1 MISPIV
7 QKMIDYLNS
16 ELGNERIE
24 AIVIKNAK
32 KIEHSRR
39 WRDRMWDRIKD
50 NVDESI
56 ERILKWYESDRY
68 RDREYKMG
76 IEPREQLLW
85 VLLDVATVYGSDPS
99 EEELEMFENTFTGE
113 IAKIGSYVIQSL
125 YGQGSAIRIDKI
137 ENHKY
142 ENE

>member
-1 MISPIV
+1 MKSPIL

-16 ELGNERIE
+16 ELGSQRID

-32 KIEHSRR
+32 KLAHSRR
-39 WRDRMWDRIKD
+39 WRDKMWDRIKD

-56 ERILKWYESDRY
+56 EIILKWYESDRY
-68 RDREYKMG
+68 KDREYKMG
-76 IEPREQLLW
+76 IQPREQLLW

-99 EEELEMFENTFTGE
+99 EEELETFENTFTGE

-137 ENHKY
+137 ENQQI
-142 ENE
+142 

>member
-1 MISPIV
+1 MKSPIL

-16 ELGNERIE
+16 ELGSQRID

-32 KIEHSRR
+32 KLAHSRR
-39 WRDRMWDRIKD
+39 WRDKMWDRIKD

-56 ERILKWYESDRY
+56 EIILKWYESDRY
-68 RDREYKMG
+68 KDREYNMG
-76 IEPREQLLW
+76 IQPREQLLW

-99 EEELEMFENTFTGE
+99 EEELETFENTFTGE

-137 ENHKY
+137 ENQQI
-142 ENE
+142 

>member
-1 MISPIV
+1 M
-7 QKMIDYLNS
+7 
-16 ELGNERIE
+16 E

-32 KIEHSRR
+32 KLAHSRR
-39 WRDRMWDRIKD
+39 WRDKMWDRIKD

-85 VLLDVATVYGSDPS
+85 VLLEVAIVYGSDPS
-99 EEELEMFENTFTGE
+99 EEELETFENTFTGE

-137 ENHKY
+137 ENQQI
-142 ENE
+142 

>member
-1 MISPIV
+1 MISPIL

-16 ELGNERIE
+16 ELGDQRME

-32 KIEHSRR
+32 KLAHSRR
-39 WRDRMWDRIKD
+39 WRDKMWDRIKD

-56 ERILKWYESDRY
+56 EIILKWYESDRY

-76 IEPREQLLW
+76 IQPREQLLW

-137 ENHKY
+137 ENQQI
-142 ENE
+142 

>member
-1 MISPIV
+1 MKSPIV

-16 ELGNERIE
+16 EEGEQRME

-32 KIEHSRR
+32 RIGHSRR
-39 WRDRMWDRIKD
+39 WRDRMWNRIKD

-56 ERILKWYESDRY
+56 ETILKWYGSDRY

-85 VLLDVATVYGSDPS
+85 VLLEVAVVYGSDPS
-99 EEELEMFENTFTGE
+99 EEELEAFENMFTGE

-125 YGQGSAIRIDKI
+125 YGQGSAIRIDKTDHEQI
-137 ENHKY
+137 
-142 ENE
+142 

>member
-7 QKMIDYLNS
+7 QKMIDRLNS
-16 ELGNERIE
+16 EEGNQRIE
-24 AIVIKNAK
+24 ASVIKNAK
-32 KIEHSRR
+32 KLAHSRR

-56 ERILKWYESDRY
+56 ETILKWYESDRY

-99 EEELEMFENTFTGE
+99 EEELETFENSFTGE

-137 ENHKY
+137 ENQQI
-142 ENE
+142 

>member
-1 MISPIV
+1 MKSPIV

-16 ELGNERIE
+16 EEGEQRME

-32 KIEHSRR
+32 RIGHSRR
-39 WRDRMWDRIKD
+39 WRDRMWNRIKD

-56 ERILKWYESDRY
+56 ETILKWYGSDRY

-85 VLLDVATVYGSDPS
+85 VLLEVAVVYGSDPS
-99 EEELEMFENTFTGE
+99 EEELEAFENMFTGE

-125 YGQGSAIRIDKI
+125 YGQGSAIRIDKTD
-137 ENHKY
+137 
-142 ENE
+142 NEQI

>member
-7 QKMIDYLNS
+7 QKMIDRLNS
-16 ELGNERIE
+16 EEGNQRIE
-24 AIVIKNAK
+24 ASVIKNAK
-32 KIEHSRR
+32 KLAHSRR

-56 ERILKWYESDRY
+56 ETILKWYESDRY

-137 ENHKY
+137 ENQQI
-142 ENE
+142 

>member
-32 KIEHSRR
+32 KIAHSRR

-56 ERILKWYESDRY
+56 EIILKWYESDRY
-68 RDREYKMG
+68 KDREYNMG
-76 IEPREQLLW
+76 IQPREQLLW

-99 EEELEMFENTFTGE
+99 EEELETFENSFTGE

-137 ENHKY
+137 EN
-142 ENE
+142 

>member
-7 QKMIDYLNS
+7 QKMIDRLNS
-16 ELGNERIE
+16 EEGNQRIE
-24 AIVIKNAK
+24 ASVIKNAK
-32 KIEHSRR
+32 KLAHSRR

-56 ERILKWYESDRY
+56 ETILKWYESDRY

-76 IEPREQLLW
+76 IQPREQLLW
-85 VLLDVATVYGSDPS
+85 VLLDVATVYGSDAS
-99 EEELEMFENTFTGE
+99 EEELGMFENTFTGE

-137 ENHKY
+137 ENQQI
-142 ENE
+142 

>member
-1 MISPIV
+1 MKSPIL

-16 ELGNERIE
+16 ELGSQRID

-32 KIEHSRR
+32 KLAHSRR
-39 WRDRMWDRIKD
+39 WRDKMWDRIKD

-56 ERILKWYESDRY
+56 EIILKWYESDRY
-68 RDREYKMG
+68 KDREYKMC
-76 IEPREQLLW
+76 IQPREQLLW

-113 IAKIGSYVIQSL
+113 ISKIGSYVIQSL

-137 ENHKY
+137 ENQQI
-142 ENE
+142 

>member
-1 MISPIV
+1 MKSPIL

-16 ELGNERIE
+16 ELGSQRID

-32 KIEHSRR
+32 KLAHSRR
-39 WRDRMWDRIKD
+39 WRDKMWDRIKD

-56 ERILKWYESDRY
+56 EIILKWYESDRY
-68 RDREYKMG
+68 KDREYNMG
-76 IEPREQLLW
+76 IQPREQLLW

-137 ENHKY
+137 EN
-142 ENE
+142 

>member
-7 QKMIDYLNS
+7 QKMIDRLNS
-16 ELGNERIE
+16 EEGNQRIE
-24 AIVIKNAK
+24 ASVIKNAK
-32 KIEHSRR
+32 KLAHSRR

-56 ERILKWYESDRY
+56 EIILKWYKSDRY
-68 RDREYKMG
+68 KDREYNMG
-76 IEPREQLLW
+76 IQPREQLLW

-137 ENHKY
+137 ENQQI
-142 ENE
+142 

>member
-99 EEELEMFENTFTGE
+99 EEELETFENTFTGE

-137 ENHKY
+137 ENQQI
-142 ENE
+142 

>member
-32 KIEHSRR
+32 KIAHSRR
-39 WRDRMWDRIKD
+39 WIDRMWDRIKD

-56 ERILKWYESDRY
+56 EIILKWYESDRY
-68 RDREYKMG
+68 KDREYNMG
-76 IEPREQLLW
+76 IQPREQLLW

-113 IAKIGSYVIQSL
+113 ISKIGSYVIQSL

-137 ENHKY
+137 ENQQI
-142 ENE
+142 

>member
-7 QKMIDYLNS
+7 QKMIDRLNS
-16 ELGNERIE
+16 EEGNQRIE
-24 AIVIKNAK
+24 ASVIKNAK
-32 KIEHSRR
+32 KLAHSRR

-56 ERILKWYESDRY
+56 ETILKWYESDRY

-85 VLLDVATVYGSDPS
+85 VLLDVATVYGSDAS
-99 EEELEMFENTFTGE
+99 EEELGMFENTFTGE

-137 ENHKY
+137 ENQQI
-142 ENE
+142 

>member
-1 MISPIV
+1 MKSPIL

-16 ELGNERIE
+16 ELGSQRID

-32 KIEHSRR
+32 KLAHSRR
-39 WRDRMWDRIKD
+39 WRDKMWDRIKD

-56 ERILKWYESDRY
+56 EIILKWYESDRY
-68 RDREYKMG
+68 KDREYNMG
-76 IEPREQLLW
+76 IQPREQLLW

-99 EEELEMFENTFTGE
+99 EEELETFENTFTGE

-137 ENHKY
+137 EN
-142 ENE
+142 

>member
-32 KIEHSRR
+32 KIAHSRR
-39 WRDRMWDRIKD
+39 WRDRMWDRIKA

-99 EEELEMFENTFTGE
+99 EEELEAFENTFTGE

-137 ENHKY
+137 ENQQI
-142 ENE
+142 

>member
-1 MISPIV
+1 MKSPIL
-7 QKMIDYLNS
+7 QKMIDHLNS
-16 ELGNERIE
+16 ELGNERME

-32 KIEHSRR
+32 RIAHSRR
-39 WRDRMWDRIKD
+39 WRDRMWIRIKD

-56 ERILKWYESDRY
+56 ETILKWYECDRY

-85 VLLDVATVYGSDPS
+85 VLLEVAIVYGSEPS
-99 EEELEMFENTFTGE
+99 EEELETFENTFTGE

-137 ENHKY
+137 ENQQI
-142 ENE
+142 

>member
-1 MISPIV
+1 MKSPIL

-16 ELGNERIE
+16 ELGDQRID

-32 KIEHSRR
+32 KLAHSRR
-39 WRDRMWDRIKD
+39 WRDKMWDRIKD

-56 ERILKWYESDRY
+56 EIILKWYESDRY
-68 RDREYKMG
+68 KDREYNMG
-76 IEPREQLLW
+76 IQPREQLLW

-137 ENHKY
+137 ENQQI
-142 ENE
+142 